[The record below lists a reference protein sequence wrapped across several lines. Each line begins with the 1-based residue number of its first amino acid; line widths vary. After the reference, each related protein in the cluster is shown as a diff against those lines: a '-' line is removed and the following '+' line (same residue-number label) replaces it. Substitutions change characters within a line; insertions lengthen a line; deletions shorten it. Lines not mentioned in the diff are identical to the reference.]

1 MIFHLLC
8 AGVFMHVN
16 LTQCVCLCVCFSF
29 CYVRCEDWT
38 QATVTFI
45 SWAISQ
51 VFDFADFTYYLFFFF
66 FQWVFGDEMYS
77 VGWVLVKRWK
87 LCLRSSSASWWI
99 QSQSELYEILFNFF
113 FVCMKLMRGVFLF
126 HGWHIHLVINNNP
139 VLDQTYNFVGMTG
152 FSPSIVTVKLLPKA
166 GKANQDGERH
176 RPWRRLTWESSCCG
190 WTRRFH

>member
-1 MIFHLLC
+1 MWTWHN
-8 AGVFMHVN
+8 V
-16 LTQCVCLCVCFSF
+16 CVCVCVSPSAMWD
-29 CYVRCEDWT
+29 VRIGLRQQLPLSVEPSHRFLTLLILHIIC
-38 QATVTFI
+38 
-45 SWAISQ
+45 S
-51 VFDFADFTYYLFFFF
+51 FFF